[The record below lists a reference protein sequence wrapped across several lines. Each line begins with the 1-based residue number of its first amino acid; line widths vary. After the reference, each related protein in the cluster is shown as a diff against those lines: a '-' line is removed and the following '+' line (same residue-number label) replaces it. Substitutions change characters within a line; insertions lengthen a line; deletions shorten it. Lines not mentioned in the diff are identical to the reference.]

1 MLVDQ
6 KTQAV
11 RDKKMVIFLL
21 AGLMA
26 IPMIG
31 ALVAAV
37 IALYLVVEVLG
48 KSANRA
54 KDFGFL
60 LLAFFLYVLAMFVAV
75 LNARGD
81 TVTQLV
87 SMSVM
92 LFGVSYWTLS
102 KMKAFLFSP
111 T

>member
-6 KTQAV
+6 KTQAA
-11 RDKKMVIFLL
+11 RNKKLVIFLL

-31 ALVAAV
+31 ALIAAV
-37 IALYLVVEVLG
+37 IALYLLVEVFS
-48 KSANRA
+48 KSANRL
-54 KDFGFL
+54 KDLGIL
-60 LLAFFLYVLAMFVAV
+60 LLAFCLYVLAMFIAV

-81 TVTQLV
+81 TMIQLV

-92 LFGVSYWTLS
+92 LFAVSYWTLS
-102 KMKAFLFSP
+102 KMKAFL
-111 T
+111 